1 MKGSKNTKI
10 CASITAIIFIIAI
23 SVTFIFTNFNKSK
36 NQTIQQITDP
46 EILRSLS
53 YEQITEEEENEQ
65 NEYVKFQAF
74 FTRDLDDDGYAEK
87 LKGTCRNISDT
98 DELYIEL
105 NVLTDG
111 YLKNG
116 VIKLNAE
123 NFTWKTAIV
132 SDNIVNGNYIGNTT
146 SIKLQDKI
154 PAGSQKILWGTISS
168 KIGNNIN
175 NYCKEA
181 TITLTGIHVSDD
193 GKTQTPIT
201 KTVKVIVDW
210 HGDVGAKITGT
221 KINKDIEDIQL
232 TENTVNFQV
241 DLQTQEPIQ
250 KLLLKE
256 NVITAEIPQFN
267 GFNPINV
274 TTTGDYTYDK
284 ETRILTAKRSSIVDE
299 NGNITQTLA
308 RYNTYKVNIEYPVEA
323 YVAEANSVTLEIP
336 LTTYYVAYNNSN
348 KQFENPITS
357 DIAKDIVAISYRKPS
372 GYVYNFDI
380 TVGKKSRH
388 GYTVSKKKP
397 IQIYNG
403 ITEETTEDYY
413 DVTWYL
419 STGNQ
424 GEVTSAVMK
433 ETPEK
438 YTDEFLNTSKQF
450 SSMLEYTDNIG
461 IYFSGASSALGEN
474 GYINVYNDETNEL
487 IHTFTKQDW
496 GNYNISNIYK
506 YETPVKHIRI
516 ETSAVARNSYF
527 KVNHIKEINDELLVT
542 NITKQEFD
550 ELKYVY
556 SYLQGSVQIAGQAE
570 MGIVNDTGIAKYLEE
585 ESIATISTN
594 KYQVETQKT
603 VENFIISINTNE
615 NLYND
620 AKWENGQFIVK
631 LPSEI
636 IATQINNVYTSND
649 KVKIIGYDL
658 YESKGNYFIKII
670 TENTEET
677 TYRIII
683 DCNITP
689 DPATKT
695 STRQFELYAYN
706 EIGEEYYNPVQ
717 DIYDVNGNNNIQE
730 NINYSTT
737 EISFVAP
744 STIITSQYLSEYDDE
759 NTIKNAPNVA
769 NILRQQK
776 TAKINLVLLNNYA
789 NNIEEVK
796 ILGVI
801 PSKGNSYVI
810 NGSELGSEFDVYMS
824 ENGIQVP
831 EELKDIVTIYYSEK
845 VNPSKDISDSSN
857 GWKRSPDDWS
867 KVKSYLIDF
876 GDYIIQAGK
885 SYTFSYGIEIPE
897 KVEYN
902 EVSYSEHAVYF
913 ALDTEGGKL
922 LTQTE
927 PNKLG
932 IKIIRKYG
940 FNLTK
945 YKEDSDIL
953 KVAGATY
960 KIYYTD
966 KNGNTVTKLLTTNL
980 DGIININDL
989 YVGIKYTVKE
999 LKSPDN
1005 YVLNNEKIEFKVIE
1019 DEQGNLKL
1027 ETTNEQKVTLD
1038 KENEIVQIKTEDEPK
1053 YNITITKTDAST
1065 GEVLPNIKFKL
1076 KGRIYRTNRYGQ
1088 IVIEGLKQNEEY
1100 TIEEEEAEGYYKLE
1114 EKITFKLIKD
1124 EQGNL
1129 KIESN
1134 CEQFDNALIKN
1145 TDEED
1150 LIQISNINII
1160 NEKIPTYNLQIL
1172 KVAENTKE
1180 NNVNNLEPLSN
1191 ARFKIKYDDLGK
1203 EDVFITDESGSI
1215 NVYNLYQYVD
1225 GKYITGKYTLQEIE
1239 SPEGYSNNREE
1250 ISFKVITNEENKL
1263 DIQIENKENL
1273 TSIKTILI
1281 EENTIKIIIQDT
1293 PLFKLVKTDSETGEP
1308 LANAKFI
1315 IKKIDEEGN
1324 DIDYAK
1330 DINGNYVGELNEEK
1344 QYVITTDETGIVTLP
1359 LSAGLYKAVEI
1370 GYPEGYQEN
1379 EDKQYFRITGG
1390 EEEEQEEGEV
1400 IQINNIEDLVRLS
1413 IYVNKGNDCKG
1424 KIVKLMKSI
1433 DFEDDSSYKDPED
1446 ISYGDLNEDGEIEGI
1461 KLELTDRI
1469 DGIGFTPIGIGY
1481 GNCFSGTFDGRN
1493 NEIRNIYMNGKN
1505 GNGLALF
1512 VSVKGGT
1519 IKNLGLTGGMIESSN
1534 LVGDSGGIAGS
1545 IVSSNIINCYNTLSV
1560 IVPGLGRDVG
1570 GIAGYVKDSNISNC
1584 YNTGN
1589 IKGMSTGGIAGYVEA
1604 SNITMCYNTGEVYAK
1619 QSINV
1624 NMSSQYG
1631 GGIAGI
1637 ANDSNIRNCYNEG
1650 NVSVGAYSPHAG
1662 GIIGTATNVNIN
1674 NTYNIGNVD
1683 NGSSNGSYGAT
1694 VGAIVAEAT
1703 NISGSNNWYACS
1715 ITGKKVYYFGNYPGL
1730 NYMKSKNFYNIL
1742 NTDGVWFYEQNSCP
1756 KLLIKARETT
1766 NLNFKN
1772 TLKTFNITT
1781 EIAPNLTNERIGG
1794 TITGIYN
1801 DFYFE
1806 ENNIKFVEN
1815 VKYQNNNTKSIEI
1828 KPDNG
1833 YKISEITVNGEKI
1846 EFTVDDNRSV
1856 ILPQGYF
1863 ENVNEDKHI
1872 IVKFEKLGNLTIYKV
1887 DEDNPNLKLSG
1898 AKFKIEAQSI
1908 ETNGLI
1914 GEMQNGFN
1922 SSTTHHFTKVGDTYE
1937 STNAGVANS
1946 VSNSY
1951 FPIDLRNYYGVQ
1963 FILSVNASVSSQGVN
1978 YDMGYATITTSKTV
1992 PTYDNTS
1999 GQFIKIGGTNVETAT
2014 YNTTLEGGRIY
2025 YLHIG
2030 YRKNGSTNLGNDKF
2044 IINSIDINSEAFNT
2058 VVVTDSQGLASI
2070 RVPSYRWFSI
2080 TEIEAPYG
2088 YNLDSEQ
2095 KTVGVSGSGAEVTIK
2110 NTAKTC
2116 QITTKIEKL
2125 PTQLVDGGTISGQGK
2140 TPYEEVKY
2148 NQTSTKDIL
2157 IKPDNGYKIVSIKIN
2172 GTEIKFTPDLDGN
2185 VLLDKFENMQE
2196 DKEVVVRFETIYEPN
2211 FTLVKKDDYTNEP
2224 LQGIQFAIY
2233 YLSTGEDF
2241 AKDKNGLY
2249 IGEKDENGMY
2259 LVTTD
2264 ENGEVKLTLP
2274 TGFYKVIEVK
2284 GADGYVLS
2292 DKEEDRT
2299 TYFKIVAEADVE
2311 INYIEDLIDFSNNV
2325 TNGNTY
2331 EGKTIVLNRSLDFND
2346 INSYRNANNTTT
2358 YEDYNGD
2365 GTIENIKT
2373 ELTNTASS
2381 GFKPIGGDPSHTF
2394 NGIFDGNGFEI
2405 KNLYIN
2411 SSYGSLFTNVQ
2422 NGEIRNLKLT
2432 NASVTNQSCGAGLAR
2447 SIQKSKITNCGI
2459 DGIVNSSS
2467 NAPTGGIAYQAN
2479 DSEIT
2484 YCYNN
2489 ADISGV
2495 CTGGIS
2501 SYINNS
2507 LIENCYNTGII
2518 TSVGP
2523 AGGLA
2528 FNIDNSTIRNSYNT
2542 GDANGT
2548 GTSGGI
2554 SSSISNSRVENCY
2567 NIGNVTDTNS
2577 PAGGVAYSIT
2587 NCKITNFYNKGNISG
2602 KSGAGGLGFSISNS
2616 NFEHCYNEGEICST
2630 NSSAGGIGVY
2640 ISNSTFVE
2648 CYNKG
2653 IASSEQTNTSDT
2665 SMGAAGFAVTFTNS
2679 TAEKCFN
2686 EGDITSKANASG
2698 FLIISEKSN
2707 LEKCYNTGE
2716 ITATV
2721 RASGIVND
2729 IVDCNLKNVYNKG
2742 NVTGS
2747 NGSVGGISTQ
2757 VNNSILEKCFN
2768 TGNLYSGPGVGGV
2781 AYTVSSS
2788 TIIKC
2793 YNMGNVKAG
2802 STAGGVI
2809 NSISDTT
2816 VQDCYNTGKVIS
2828 SVPAG
2833 GVIYNATNNSVVNNC
2848 YNTGDVSGNYSVA
2861 GIINDA
2867 SNTIINNCYNT
2878 GIITN
2883 GKGIVAC
2890 NTKSTINNTYYLNN
2904 TASQGITGITDTIGI
2919 AEAKKSSEMKSIAFV
2934 KLLNDNK
2941 NLIQTTIPLSNW
2953 KYSMGDYPVL
2963 DYEIDIYEF
2972 VADTT
2977 NTDDNMSG
2985 NNSEEI
2991 DAQKPTITQKYE
3003 IVNSQ
3008 ITITN
3013 SKSAKVTVHHY
3024 LQGTGPEFETE
3035 PTVLA
3040 PDEVI
3045 MGKEN
3050 YDYATSPKLDI
3061 EGYNLI
3067 KNVDGE
3073 YIIPENA
3080 SGKFTLEPQDIYY
3093 YYNVKP
3099 LELVVHHYLEGTE
3112 DKLAEDEQY
3121 YYNENEHYKT
3131 TPSKELLEAYEV
3143 ALVVGDEE
3151 KDITQ
3156 NEVVTYYYKHK
3167 QVKITTRVEIPE
3179 AELEAGRTE
3188 KGGSI
3193 LGEGEEPYE
3202 IVNYGENSTK
3212 DIIATPDNGYKLGSI
3227 TVNGKVVPFT
3237 TNGGVV
3243 QIEKFENMTED
3254 KEVVVTFIP
3263 TIGKVITHHYLQGTT
3278 QKLHDDIINE
3288 DKLGAVIT
3296 TMPLTIDGYKLVD
3309 SSGNKD
3315 EDGNVVITKEIS
3327 EGVEEIIYYYE
3338 QCYIIT
3344 TDVIEHEEQYKD
3356 GTVNQNVKGGNIT
3369 DEDVVIHE
3377 QVVKYENNEEII
3389 EMNPDEDYE
3398 IAEVRI
3404 NGKTVD
3410 LEKDENQ
3417 GNIVIAK
3424 GFFKRV
3430 QQNFH
3435 VEVGFRRESKVIVKY
3450 LEKDTENE
3458 LSDSTEIIGYEG
3470 KDFKTLGKII
3480 PGYTFVKVPVSDES
3494 TELKN
3499 KITDENNQPINPD
3512 GTMFSDDITIIYW
3525 YEKINGN
3532 VIERHIETNEK
3543 GEEIELESVIYN
3555 NSTAITV
3562 ESQRK
3567 NYIKYIS
3574 IDAPEGTKEYIDNN
3588 CPNVT
3593 LVGKDQ
3599 NNVTVTVDNTNI
3611 KEVWYYYIKQ
3621 YDITTEVK
3629 LHKENVD
3636 GNEVEVAGGT
3646 ISKEYKIDE
3655 NGEEVEVTYEIVNS
3669 RGDNK
3674 KEIKI
3679 TPDSVYRIKCVTINN
3694 EEIFIDGM
3702 LAEDGTLTLPVAYL
3716 KDIQKDYHIAVEFEK
3731 IPAKVIV
3738 KYIDE
3743 YTKESIIPDKIVEGF
3758 VNDDYSEERVSIDG
3772 YIAVNPE
3779 PENSEGKMTEDS
3791 ITVVYY
3797 YSKQFKITTDVIEHL
3812 EDKEKS
3818 IIDVIVD
3825 KIDESLNKEEVLVK
3839 GGTIEGEDEEPYEL
3853 VTRGNE
3859 NTKQILIKPD
3869 EGYRIKSVIIKDG
3882 ETEYM
3887 LSVPDL
3893 LTEENTIILPVS
3905 YFKNMQSDKH
3915 VTVEFEQIPAKVVVN
3930 YLDIETK
3937 NNEKPEKV
3945 SKQEI
3950 GEGFVNYNYKTHEK
3964 DIPYY
3969 ELVKEELPANAEGRL
3984 TEQDTIVNYWYKKL
3998 LFNMK
4003 LTKEFSSIQVNGTE
4017 VLKEN
4022 NKFAKV
4028 DISNVDVANTN
4039 ILVKYKIT
4047 VTNTEKVE
4055 GIAKIVENIPVG
4067 FKYVPNTAN
4076 ASIDTTSQ
4084 GSQWKEVDGKLEL
4097 KTQTLKPGETA
4108 QYEITL
4114 EWDKTQNCVGTL
4126 INTAKITETENVPQF
4141 QETTNEDNVDSC
4153 TLLLAI
4159 RTRENRD
4166 IKTVISMSCFILAGI
4181 CTIVYIGTEVYARR
4195 KENK

>member
-23 SVTFIFTNFNKSK
+23 IVTIILTNFNMSK

-53 YEQITEEEENEQ
+53 YEQITDEEENAQ

-74 FTRDLDDDGYAEK
+74 FTRDLNDDGYAEK

-116 VIKLNAE
+116 VISLNAE

-146 SIKLQDKI
+146 SIRLQDKI

-181 TITLTGIHVSDD
+181 TITLTGTHVSDD
-193 GKTQTPIT
+193 GKTQTPIN

-221 KINKDIEDIQL
+221 KINKNIEDIQI
-232 TENTVNFQV
+232 TENTVNFQLN
-241 DLQTQEPIQ
+241 LQTQEPIQ

-284 ETRILTAKRSSIVDE
+284 ETRILTARKSSIVDE
-299 NGNITQTLA
+299 NGNISQALA
-308 RYNTYKVNIEYPVEA
+308 RQNTYTVNIEYPVEA
-323 YVAEANSVTLEIP
+323 YVLEANSVTLEIP

-348 KQFENPITS
+348 EQFENPITS

-380 TVGKKSRH
+380 TVGKYSRRR
-388 GYTVSKKKP
+388 YTVSKKKP

-438 YTDEFLNTSKQF
+438 YTDEFLNTSQQF

-506 YETPVKHIRI
+506 YETPIKHIRI
-516 ETSAVARNSYF
+516 ETSAVAQNSYF
-527 KVNHIKEINDELLVT
+527 KVNHIKEINDELLVA

-594 KYQVETQKT
+594 ITQVETQKT
-603 VENFIISINTNE
+603 VNDFKIYIDTEGVMF
-615 NLYND
+615 ND

-636 IATQINNVYTSND
+636 IATEINNVYTGND

-677 TYRIII
+677 TYNITI

-730 NINYSTT
+730 KVNYSTT

-744 STIITSQYLSEYDDE
+744 SSIITSQYLSEFDDE

-769 NILRQQK
+769 DILRQQK
-776 TAKINLVLLNNYA
+776 TAKINLVLLNNYEK
-789 NNIEEVK
+789 NIDEVK

-801 PSKGNSYVI
+801 PSEGNSYVV
-810 NGSELGSEFDVYMS
+810 NGAELGSEFDVYMS

-945 YKEDSDIL
+945 YKEDSNLL

-960 KIYYTD
+960 KIDCTD

-999 LKSPDN
+999 LKSPIN

-1019 DEQGNLKL
+1019 DEQENLKL
-1027 ETTNEQKVTLD
+1027 ETTNEQKVILD

-1076 KGRIYRTNRYGQ
+1076 KGRIYRTNKYGQ

-1100 TIEEEEAEGYYKLE
+1100 TLEEEEAEGYYKLG

-1124 EQGNL
+1124 EQGKL

-1134 CEQFDNALIKN
+1134 FEQFENALIKN

-1180 NNVNNLEPLSN
+1180 NNVDNLELLSN

-1273 TSIKTILI
+1273 TSIKNILI

-1293 PLFKLVKTDSETGEP
+1293 PLFKLIKTDSETGEP

-1390 EEEEQEEGEV
+1390 EEEEEQEEGEV
-1400 IQINNIEDLVRLS
+1400 IQINNIEDLVQLS
-1413 IYVNKGNDCKG
+1413 IYVNKGNDCQG
-1424 KIVKLMKSI
+1424 KIVKLMKSL

-1461 KLELTDRI
+1461 KIELTDRI
-1469 DGIGFTPIGIGY
+1469 DGIGFTPIGSGY

-1493 NEIRNIYMNGKN
+1493 NEIRNIYINNRGKSKP
-1505 GNGLALF
+1505 LALF
-1512 VSVKGGT
+1512 GIVKYGK
-1519 IKNLGLTGGMIESSN
+1519 IKNVGVTGGLIDGSYSATN
-1534 LVGDSGGIAGS
+1534 SGGIAGYLESS
-1545 IVSSNIINCYNTLSV
+1545 IISNCYNTVSV
-1560 IVPGLGRDVG
+1560 SALGYSDAG
-1570 GIAGYVKDSNISNC
+1570 GIAGYVKDSYISNC

-1589 IKGMSTGGIAGYVEA
+1589 IKGISTGGIAGYVET

-1619 QSINV
+1619 QNISG
-1624 NMSSQYG
+1624 NMSSAYG
-1631 GGIAGI
+1631 GGIAGYVK
-1637 ANDSNIRNCYNEG
+1637 DSYISNCYNEG
-1650 NVSVGAYSPHAG
+1650 NVSVSAYSPQAG
-1662 GIIGTATNVNIN
+1662 GIIGTAKNVNIN
-1674 NTYNIGNVD
+1674 NTYNIGNVN
-1683 NGSSNGSYGAT
+1683 NGSSNGSYSAS
-1694 VGAIVAEAT
+1694 VGAILANAT
-1703 NISGSNNWYACS
+1703 NVTGTNNWYACS
-1715 ITGKKVYYFGNYPGL
+1715 VTGKNVYYFGNYPGL
-1730 NYMKSKNFYNIL
+1730 NYMKSKNFYNLL

-1863 ENVNEDKHI
+1863 ENVKEDKHI
-1872 IVKFEKLGNLTIYKV
+1872 IVKFEKLENLTIYKV
-1887 DEDNPNLKLSG
+1887 DEDNLNLKLSG

-1908 ETNGLI
+1908 ENENQI
-1914 GEMQNGFN
+1914 D
-1922 SSTTHHFTKVGDTYE
+1922 FTEEVT
-1937 STNAGVANS
+1937 
-1946 VSNSY
+1946 
-1951 FPIDLRNYYGVQ
+1951 
-1963 FILSVNASVSSQGVN
+1963 
-1978 YDMGYATITTSKTV
+1978 
-1992 PTYDNTS
+1992 
-1999 GQFIKIGGTNVETAT
+1999 
-2014 YNTTLEGGRIY
+2014 
-2025 YLHIG
+2025 
-2030 YRKNGSTNLGNDKF
+2030 
-2044 IINSIDINSEAFNT
+2044 
-2058 VVVTDSQGLASI
+2058 TDSQGMATVH
-2070 RVPSYRWFSI
+2070 VPDNRTIVI
-2080 TEIEAPYG
+2080 TEIEPPYG
-2088 YNLDSEQ
+2088 YNLNSEPT
-2095 KTVGVSGSGAEVTIK
+2095 TVQVSSAGAEVTIK

-2116 QITTKIEKL
+2116 QITTKVEKL
-2125 PTQLVDGGTISGQGK
+2125 PTQLVDGGTISGQGE

-2157 IKPDNGYKIVSIKIN
+2157 IKPDTGYKIVSIKIN
-2172 GTEIKFTPDLDGN
+2172 GTEIKFTPDSNGN

-2274 TGFYKVIEVK
+2274 TGFYKAVEVK

-2292 DKEEDRT
+2292 EKEEDRT

-2381 GFKPIGGDPSHTF
+2381 GFKSIGGNPSNAF
-2394 NGIFDGNGFEI
+2394 SGVFDGNGFEI

-2432 NASVTNQSCGAGLAR
+2432 NANIINTSCGGGFAFFVK
-2447 SIQKSKITNCGI
+2447 QSKITNCGI
-2459 DGIVNSSS
+2459 DGIVNSRS
-2467 NAPTGGIAYQAN
+2467 NAPTGGIAYQTN

-2501 SYINNS
+2501 SYISNS

-2528 FNIDNSTIRNSYNT
+2528 FNTDNSTIRNSYNT
-2542 GDANGT
+2542 GDVNGT

-2554 SSSISNSRVENCY
+2554 SSSISNSIVENCY

-2587 NCKITNFYNKGNISG
+2587 NSKITNFYNKGNISG

-2616 NFEHCYNEGEICST
+2616 NFGHCYNEGEICST
-2630 NSSAGGIGVY
+2630 NSSAGGIGVN

-2665 SMGAAGFAVTFTNS
+2665 NIGAAGFSVTFNNS

-2686 EGDITSKANASG
+2686 EGNITSKTNASG
-2698 FLIISEKSN
+2698 FLITAEKSN
-2707 LEKCYNTGE
+2707 LARCYNTGE
-2716 ITATV
+2716 ITATSK
-2721 RASGIVND
+2721 ASGIANTVT
-2729 IVDCNLKNVYNKG
+2729 DCEFKNVYNKG
-2742 NVTGS
+2742 NVTGT

-2781 AYTVSSS
+2781 AYDVSSS

-2793 YNMGNVKAG
+2793 YNTGIVEAG
-2802 STAGGVI
+2802 STSGGVI

-2848 YNTGDVSGNYSVA
+2848 YNTGDVSGKYSVA
-2861 GIINDA
+2861 GIINSA

-2883 GKGIVAC
+2883 GKGIVAG
-2890 NTKSTINNTYYLNN
+2890 NSNSTINNTYYLNN
-2904 TASQGITGITDTIGI
+2904 TASQGISGTTDTIGI

-2941 NLIQTTIPLSNW
+2941 NLIQTTTPLSNW
-2953 KYSMGDYPVL
+2953 KYSIGDYPVL
-2963 DYEIDIYEF
+2963 DYEVDIYEF

-2985 NNSEEI
+2985 NNSEET
-2991 DAQKPTITQKYE
+2991 DTQKTTITQNYE

-3008 ITITN
+3008 IIITN

-3024 LQGTGPEFETE
+3024 LQGTGPEFENE

-3050 YDYATSPKLDI
+3050 YDYSTSPKLDI

-3131 TPSKELLEAYEV
+3131 APSEELLEAYEV

-3151 KDITQ
+3151 KNITQ

-3167 QVKITTRVEIPE
+3167 QVKVTTRVEIPE

-3202 IVNYGENSTK
+3202 IVNYGENNTK

-3237 TNGGVV
+3237 NNGGVV

-3254 KEVVVTFIP
+3254 KEVVVTFVP

-3315 EDGNVVITKEIS
+3315 EDGNVIITKEIS

-3389 EMNPDEDYE
+3389 EMNPDENYE

-3417 GNIVIAK
+3417 GNIVIAR
-3424 GFFKRV
+3424 GFFKKV
-3430 QQNFH
+3430 QRNFH

-3450 LEKDTENE
+3450 LEKDTKNE

-3470 KDFKTLGKII
+3470 KEFKTLGKII

-3555 NSTAITV
+3555 DSTVVNLET
-3562 ESQRK
+3562 QRK
-3567 NYIKYIS
+3567 NYIKYAS
-3574 IDAPEGTKEYIDNN
+3574 IDAPQETKEYIDNN

-3629 LHKENVD
+3629 LHKENID

-3679 TPDSVYRIKCVTINN
+3679 IPDSGYRIKCVTINN

-3772 YIAVNPE
+3772 YIAVDPE
-3779 PENSEGKMTEDS
+3779 PENSKGKMTENS

-3797 YSKQFKITTDVIEHL
+3797 YCKQFKITTDVIEHL

-3839 GGTIEGEDEEPYEL
+3839 GGTIEGEDDEPYEL

-3893 LTEENTIILPVS
+3893 LTEENTIILPAS

-3915 VTVEFEQIPAKVVVN
+3915 VTVEFEQIPAKVIVN
-3930 YLDIETK
+3930 YLDIGTK
-3937 NNEKPEKV
+3937 DNEKLEKV

-3969 ELVKEELPANAEGRL
+3969 ELVKEELPANAEGKL
-3984 TEQDTIVNYWYKKL
+3984 TEQDTIVNYWYRKL

-4017 VLKEN
+4017 GLKEN
-4022 NKFAKV
+4022 KKFAKV

-4055 GIAKIVENIPVG
+4055 GIAKIVENIPFG

-4076 ASIDTTSQ
+4076 ASIDITSQ

-4097 KTQTLKPGETA
+4097 ITQTLKPGETA
-4108 QYEITL
+4108 QYEIIL

-4126 INTAKITETENVPQF
+4126 VNTAKITETENVPQF
-4141 QETTNEDNVDSC
+4141 QETTDEDNEDSC
-4153 TLLLAI
+4153 TLILAI
-4159 RTRENRD
+4159 RTGENRE
-4166 IKTVISMSCFILAGI
+4166 IKTIISMSCFILVGI
-4181 CTIVYIGTEVYARR
+4181 CTIAYVGTEVYARR